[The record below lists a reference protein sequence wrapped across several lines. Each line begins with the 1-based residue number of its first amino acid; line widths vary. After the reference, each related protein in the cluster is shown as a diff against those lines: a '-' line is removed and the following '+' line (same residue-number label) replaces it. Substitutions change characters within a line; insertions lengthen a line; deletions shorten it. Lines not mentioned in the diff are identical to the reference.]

1 MNAERIKEM
10 KLIEQIKEMMLIQ
23 DELNSQLSPKWEKEG
38 WNFKLA
44 ANVEMVEAIEHYGWK
59 WWKHREPDINQV
71 RMEMAD
77 IFHFL
82 LSEAVMDNTSARL
95 IAGEFNC
102 VSRAKKQT
110 RNDFLFSAGEFIAVD
125 YLFGKIYHFFRCM
138 RSINMSF
145 EDLRNLYLGKA
156 ILNKFRW
163 NNGYNDGTYV
173 KVWDGLEDNEYLTSI
188 LMCHPDAPADE
199 IYQMLEER
207 YKKLTYFV
215 N

>member
-1 MNAERIKEM
+1 MNAEK
-10 KLIEQIKEMMLIQ
+10 KLIEQFEEMMKIQ
-23 DELNSQLSPKWEKEG
+23 DELNSRLNPEWKKEY

-59 WWKHREPDINQV
+59 WWKHQEPDIDQV
-71 RMEMAD
+71 KMEMAD

-82 LSEAVMDNTSARL
+82 LSEAVMNDTGARQ

-110 RNDFLFSAGEFIAVD
+110 RNDFLFSAGEFISLN
-125 YLFGKIYHFFRCM
+125 YLIGKIYNFFRCM
-138 RSINMSF
+138 RCIDMSF
-145 EDLRNLYLGKA
+145 EDLRQLYLGKA

-163 NNGYNDGTYV
+163 NNGYNDGTYI

-199 IYQMLEER
+199 IYHMLEEHYR
-207 YKKLTYFV
+207 KIV
-215 N
+215 

>member
-1 MNAERIKEM
+1 MNEERIKEK
-10 KLIEQIKEMMLIQ
+10 KLIEQIEEMMSIQ
-23 DELNSQLSPKWEKEG
+23 DELNSQLSPEWKKEG

-44 ANVEMVEAIEHYGWK
+44 ANVEMVEGIEHYGWK
-59 WWKHREPDINQV
+59 WWKHQEPDINQV
-71 RMEMAD
+71 KMEMAD
-77 IFHFL
+77 IWHFL
-82 LSEAVMDNTSARL
+82 LSEAVMDGAGARQ
-95 IAGEFNC
+95 IACELNC
-102 VSRAKKQT
+102 VPSAKKQA
-110 RNDFLFSAGEFIAVD
+110 RNDFLFSAGEFIAVG
-125 YLFGKIYHFFRCM
+125 YLIGKIYHFFRCM
-138 RSINMSF
+138 SCIDMHF
-145 EDLRNLYLGKA
+145 DELRQLYLGKS

-188 LMCHPDAPADE
+188 LMCHSDASADE